1 VIPAHY
7 QFDTFHGKRIHLGV
21 TGSIAAYKALDLTRA
36 FLHLH
41 LQVGAT
47 LTASAQ
53 KFVTELSF
61 SALGAEPLYSGMF
74 ASGANFDHLE
84 PSVAD
89 AFIIAPATANILAKM
104 AHGLAD
110 DLLSC
115 QILAFPGPVLVAPA
129 MNPRMWNA
137 PATRH
142 NWAILGERGVI
153 RIEPDCGNVA
163 CGDTGQGRLAPMDE
177 IFVRTLAALSPQ
189 DLRGKKIM
197 LTLGPT
203 REYFDKA
210 RFWSNPST
218 GTMGAAIAVAA
229 TLRGAEVTAIT
240 GPVDIRLP
248 SMINKIPVITAR
260 DMFQAASDIF
270 PSQDI
275 GCFTAAVADYRP
287 PACPA
292 GKYKKNGQPLSLSFE
307 SNPDILATLSRSK
320 KTGQQTIGFA
330 AEAQDLER
338 NAALKLDKKNLDL
351 IIANPIDE
359 SGSGFASATNRVV
372 VMDRHGRKESWPQL
386 PKTEIA
392 WRIWDWISMN
402 TP

>member
-7 QFDTFHGKRIHLGV
+7 QFDTFHGKRVHLGV

-36 FLHLH
+36 FLHLD

-47 LTASAQ
+47 LTESARN
-53 KFVTELSF
+53 FVTELSF
-61 SALGAEPLYSGMF
+61 AALGADPLYTDMF
-74 ASGANFDHLE
+74 AGGTNFDHLE

-89 AFIIAPATANILAKM
+89 VFIVAPATANIVAKM
-104 AHGLAD
+104 AHGIAD

-115 QILAFPGPVLVAPA
+115 QLLAYPGPVLVAPA

-137 PATRH
+137 PATRD
-142 NWAILGERGVI
+142 NWDTLGRRGVV
-153 RIEPDCGNVA
+153 RIEPECGSVA
-163 CGDTGQGRLAPMDE
+163 CGDTGQGRLASLDE
-177 IFVRTLAALSPQ
+177 IFIRTLAALSPQ

-218 GTMGAAIAVAA
+218 GIMGACLAVAA
-229 TLRGAEVTAIT
+229 ALRGAEVTAIT
-240 GPVDIRLP
+240 GPVDVALP
-248 SMINKIPVITAR
+248 SMIHRVPVVTAR
-260 DMFQAASDIF
+260 EMFEASADIF

-275 GCFTAAVADYRP
+275 GCFTAAVADFRP
-287 PACPA
+287 PACTT
-292 GKYKKNGQPLSLSFE
+292 GKYKKGGEPLSLAFE
-307 SNPDILATLSRSK
+307 PNPDILATLSNEK
-320 KTGQQTIGFA
+320 KSWQHTIGFA
-330 AEAQDLER
+330 AESQDLEF
-338 NAALKLDKKNLDL
+338 NAQNKLLRKNLDL
-351 IIANPIDE
+351 IIANPIGE
-359 SGSGFASATNRVV
+359 PGAGFASPTNRVV
-372 VMDRHGRKESWPQL
+372 VLDRHGRQESWPQL
-386 PKTEIA
+386 PKTEVA

>member
-1 VIPAHY
+1 MIPAHY

-142 NWAILGERGVI
+142 NWAILGERGMI

-189 DLRGKKIM
+189 DLRGKRVM

-229 TLRGAEVTAIT
+229 ALRGAEVTAIT

>member
-1 VIPAHY
+1 MIPAHY

-229 TLRGAEVTAIT
+229 ALRGAEVTAIT

>member
-1 VIPAHY
+1 MIPAHY
-7 QFDTFHGKRIHLGV
+7 LFDTFHGKRIHLGV

-41 LQVGAT
+41 LQVGVT
-47 LTASAQ
+47 LTDSAR
-53 KFVTELSF
+53 KFVTGLSF
-61 SALGAEPLYSGMF
+61 GALGADPLYTDMF
-74 ASGANFDHLE
+74 ADGVNFDHLE

-89 AFIIAPATANILAKM
+89 AFLVAPGTANMLAKM
-104 AHGLAD
+104 SCGIAD

-115 QILAFPGPVLVAPA
+115 QLLAYSGPVLVAPA

-142 NWAILGERGVI
+142 NWAVLGERGVT
-153 RIEPDCGNVA
+153 RIEPECGNVA
-163 CGDTGQGRLAPMDE
+163 CGDTGQGRLAAVEE
-177 IFVRTLAALSPQ
+177 IFIHTLAALSPQ

-197 LTLGPT
+197 ITLGPT

-210 RFWSNPST
+210 RFWSNPSS
-218 GTMGAAIAVAA
+218 GIMGACLAVAA
-229 TLRGAEVTAIT
+229 ALRGAEVTAIT
-240 GPVDIRLP
+240 GPVDIALP
-248 SMINKIPVITAR
+248 SMIRRVPAVTAR
-260 DMFQAASDIF
+260 DMFAAAQDIF

-275 GCFTAAVADYRP
+275 GCFTAAVADFRP
-287 PACPA
+287 PSCPT
-292 GKYKKNGQPLSLSFE
+292 GKFKKGAEPLSLTFE
-307 SNPDILATLSRSK
+307 PNPDILATLSAAK
-320 KTGQQTIGFA
+320 KSWQQTIGFA
-330 AEAQDLER
+330 AEAEDLEK
-338 NAALKLDKKNLDL
+338 NAALKLAKKNLDL

-359 SGSGFASATNRVV
+359 AGAGFASATNRVL
-372 VMDRHGRKESWPQL
+372 VMDRHGRQEAWPQL

>member
-1 VIPAHY
+1 MIPAHY
-7 QFDTFHGKRIHLGV
+7 QFDTFHGKRIHLGI

-36 FLHLH
+36 FLHLN

-47 LTASAQ
+47 LTESAR

-61 SALGAEPLYSGMF
+61 RALGADPLYTDMF
-74 ASGANFDHLE
+74 AAGADFDHLE

-89 AFIIAPATANILAKM
+89 AFLVVPATANIIAKM
-104 AHGLAD
+104 SCGIAD

-115 QILAFPGPVLVAPA
+115 QLLAYAGPVLVAPA
-129 MNPRMWNA
+129 MNPRMWSA

-142 NWAILGERGVI
+142 NWSVLGERGI
-153 RIEPDCGNVA
+153 TRIEPECGNVA
-163 CGDTGQGRLAPMDE
+163 CGDTGQGRLAALDE
-177 IFVRTLAALSPQ
+177 IFIQTLGALSPQ

-210 RFWSNPST
+210 RFWSNPSS
-218 GTMGAAIAVAA
+218 GIMGASLAIAAA
-229 TLRGAEVTAIT
+229 LRGAEVTAIT
-240 GPVDIRLP
+240 GPVDIALP
-248 SMINKIPVITAR
+248 SMIKRVPVVTAH
-260 DMFQAASDIF
+260 DMFEAAKDIF

-275 GCFTAAVADYRP
+275 GCFTAAVADFRP
-287 PACPA
+287 PSCPT
-292 GKYKKNGQPLSLSFE
+292 GKYKKIGAPLNLTFD
-307 SNPDILATLSRSK
+307 SNPDILATLSTAK
-320 KTGQQTIGFA
+320 KSWQQTIGFA
-330 AEAQDLER
+330 AESQDLEH
-338 NAALKLDKKNLDL
+338 NAALKLRNKNLDL
-351 IIANPIDE
+351 LIANPIDE
-359 SGSGFASATNRVV
+359 AGAGFAAATNRVL
-372 VMDRHGRKESWPQL
+372 VMDRHGRKEAWPQL

>member
-7 QFDTFHGKRIHLGV
+7 QFDTFHGKRIHLGI

-36 FLHLH
+36 FLHLN

-47 LTASAQ
+47 LTESAR

-61 SALGAEPLYSGMF
+61 RALGADPLYTDMF
-74 ASGANFDHLE
+74 AAGADFDHLE

-89 AFIIAPATANILAKM
+89 AFLVVPATANIIAKM
-104 AHGLAD
+104 SCGIAD

-115 QILAFPGPVLVAPA
+115 QLLAYAGPVLVAPA
-129 MNPRMWNA
+129 MNPRMWSA

-142 NWAILGERGVI
+142 NWSVLGERGI
-153 RIEPDCGNVA
+153 TRIEPECGNVA
-163 CGDTGQGRLAPMDE
+163 CGDTGQGRLAALDE
-177 IFVRTLAALSPQ
+177 IFIQTLGALSPQ

-210 RFWSNPST
+210 RFWSNPSS
-218 GTMGAAIAVAA
+218 GIMGASLAIAAA
-229 TLRGAEVTAIT
+229 LRGAEVTAIT
-240 GPVDIRLP
+240 GPVDIALP
-248 SMINKIPVITAR
+248 SMIKRVPVVTAH
-260 DMFQAASDIF
+260 DMFEAAKDIF

-275 GCFTAAVADYRP
+275 GCFTAAVADFRP
-287 PACPA
+287 PSCPT
-292 GKYKKNGQPLSLSFE
+292 GKYKKIGAPLNLTFD
-307 SNPDILATLSRSK
+307 SNPDILATLSTAK
-320 KTGQQTIGFA
+320 KSWQQTIGFA
-330 AEAQDLER
+330 AESQDLEH
-338 NAALKLDKKNLDL
+338 NAALKLRNKNLDL
-351 IIANPIDE
+351 LIANPIDE
-359 SGSGFASATNRVV
+359 AGAGFAAATNRVL
-372 VMDRHGRKESWPQL
+372 VMDRHGRKEAWPQL